1 MRCERVL
8 AATAFALQMTFEG
21 HNMQEQIEGKCL
33 GHKTDPANVVILG
46 AGGDLTKRKLIPA
59 LIKMQRCGLL
69 NEKSRIIGVLKGR
82 VLEQWL
88 DSLYHG
94 VKDYAPDIDMTDDE
108 WRQFSARIK
117 MVDGDLQ
124 EEQTYTD
131 LADALDEIDGK
142 KHAMFY
148 CAVPPRW
155 YTTIAAGLHK
165 LGLSEEL
172 EGFRRIVIE
181 KPFGMDLE
189 SARQLNKDLQELLN
203 ESQIYRIDH
212 YLGKES
218 VQNLLVYRFANSILE
233 PLWNRNFIDHIQI
246 SAAESIGIEYR
257 ANYYEKSGALRD
269 MIQSHLMQV
278 MTLVAMEPPVEFNA
292 DAVRDEKIKVLRAVR
307 PFEQD
312 KVNEYAVAAQ
322 YGSGQA
328 ENDELIKAYVGE
340 EGVSPESV
348 TETFAGVKFFI
359 DNWRWQGVPFVL
371 WTGKRLPRRVSE
383 IVIRFRNPPFNLFD
397 THATPPMANS
407 LVFRVHPDE
416 GIALR
421 MNAKKPGLTTDSQR
435 MVMRAPY
442 SADGQ
447 DVSDAYEVLLHDVL
461 LGDATLFS
469 RGDEVEESWAI
480 VEPILKAWQ
489 DRISVH
495 RYRAGTWE
503 VPGMDELFEGC
514 VDGWHKPKH

>member
-1 MRCERVL
+1 MEEH
-8 AATAFALQMTFEG
+8 ATK
-21 HNMQEQIEGKCL
+21 KCI
-33 GHKTDPANVVILG
+33 GEPTEPTNIVILG

-59 LIKMQRCGLL
+59 LVKMLRCGLL
-69 NEKSRIIGVLKGR
+69 HPESKVIGVLKGR
-82 VLEQWL
+82 TREGWL
-88 DSLYHG
+88 DSLHQG
-94 VKDYAPDIDMTDDE
+94 MQDYASDLNMDDQQWQE
-108 WRQFSARIK
+108 FAAMFK

-124 EEQTYTD
+124 EEQTYVD
-131 LADALDEIDGK
+131 LAASIETLNGRA
-142 KHAMFY
+142 HAMFY

-165 LGLSEEL
+165 VGLADESD
-172 EGFRRIVIE
+172 GFRRVIIE

-189 SARQLNKDLQELLN
+189 SAQQLNHELQELLN

-278 MTLVAMEPPVEFNA
+278 MTLVAMEPPVEFTA

-307 PFEQD
+307 PVEPEAVKQQ
-312 KVNEYAVAAQ
+312 AVAAQ

-328 ENDELIKAYVGE
+328 GDESIKAYVAE
-340 EGVSPESV
+340 DGVSAESV
-348 TETFAGVKFFI
+348 TETFAGVRFHI
-359 DNWRWQGVPFVL
+359 DNWRWQGVPFIL
-371 WTGKRLPRRVSE
+371 WTGKRLPKRVSE
-383 IVIRFRNPPFNLFD
+383 IVIRFKKPPFNLFD
-397 THATPPMANS
+397 THATAPMANS

-421 MNAKKPGLTTDSQR
+421 MNAKKPGLTTDTQR

-442 SADGQ
+442 SEDGE
-447 DVSDAYEVLLHDVL
+447 DVSEAYEVLLHDVL

-469 RGDEVEESWAI
+469 RADEVEESWSI
-480 VEPILKAWQ
+480 IEPILNAWK
-489 DRISVH
+489 DRISVD
-495 RYRAGTWE
+495 RYRAGTWD
-503 VPGMDELFEGC
+503 VPGMDALFEDC
-514 VDGWHKPKH
+514 VGGWHKPSH